1 MTNPAD
7 SMRSSIL
14 ECSCYPLQEQA
25 GMFCDA
31 LDQLIS
37 SKDGFDGSDYIFCRD
52 EPYEL
57 HFEWYLREC
66 DVKCGLTVYADP
78 DDTEWFV
85 VSDGGRKRIR
95 RRVDREDVEGSAEMF
110 LREVLSVMGRE

>member
-37 SKDGFDGSDYIFCRD
+37 SKGGFDGSDYIFCRD

-57 HFEWYLREC
+57 HFEWYLREY

-95 RRVDREDVEGSAEMF
+95 RRVDRKDVEGSAGMF
-110 LREVLSVMGRE
+110 LGEVLSVMGRE

>member
-14 ECSCYPLQEQA
+14 ECSHYPLQEQA

-31 LDQLIS
+31 LEQMIS
-37 SKDGFDGSDYIFCRD
+37 SKGGFDGSDYIFCRD

-95 RRVDREDVEGSAEMF
+95 RRVDRKDVEGSAEMF
-110 LREVLSVMGRE
+110 LREVLSVIGRE